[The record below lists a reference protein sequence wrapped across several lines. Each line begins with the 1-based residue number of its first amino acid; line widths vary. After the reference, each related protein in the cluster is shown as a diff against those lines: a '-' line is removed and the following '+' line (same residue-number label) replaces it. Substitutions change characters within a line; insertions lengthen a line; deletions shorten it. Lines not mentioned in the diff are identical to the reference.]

1 MTEKIVAKF
10 DGIGW
15 AEAYPVFYEAYQEA
29 YQVHVFT
36 NKECRENREYDA
48 IRLTICWGTDNGFT
62 VLSADGKAIEQIY
75 SEKYLHHDNLVKS
88 LRFVKDYART
98 LGGDEE

>member
-15 AEAYPVFYEAYQEA
+15 AEAYPVLYEAYQEA

-36 NKECRENREYDA
+36 NKERENHEYDA
-48 IRLTICWGTDNGFT
+48 IRLTICWGVDNGFT

-75 SEKYLHHDNLVKS
+75 SEIDGDSIKS

>member
-15 AEAYPVFYEAYQEA
+15 AEAYPVLYEAFQEA

-36 NKECRENREYDA
+36 NEWNREYDA
-48 IRLTICWGTDNGFT
+48 IRLTISWGKNNGFT
-62 VLSADGKAIEQIY
+62 VLSADGRTIEQIIP
-75 SEKYLHHDNLVKS
+75 EIDGDLVKS
-88 LRFVKDYART
+88 LRFVKDFEKT